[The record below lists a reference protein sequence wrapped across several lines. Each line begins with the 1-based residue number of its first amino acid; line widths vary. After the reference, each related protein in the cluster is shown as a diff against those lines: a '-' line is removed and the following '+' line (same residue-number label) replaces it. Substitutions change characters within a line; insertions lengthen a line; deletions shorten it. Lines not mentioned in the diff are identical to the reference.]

1 MEQFDLSLMPT
12 AVDVTLYK
20 YNYIDNK
27 LWTQLHNQTEFIQIS
42 DESVMVSTS
51 QLKAVLET
59 NYLSII
65 NKIKTVG
72 SDVIHKE
79 INSVFFLYQ
88 MCLEMENLQY
98 IKFNLNMD
106 KSYSRMIEIDN
117 KKILQFSFKVITATL
132 RLFDL
137 YTEDELPR
145 VNKILEKIG
154 VLHPERP
161 YNRVFAAELSD
172 GIDMYVGL
180 HGEDDHES
188 GIVLDILD
196 ILEAKLEPE
205 NALILLIT
213 DY

>member
-27 LWTQLHNQTEFIQIS
+27 LWTQLHNQTDFIPIS
-42 DESVMVSTS
+42 DDSIMASTS
-51 QLKAVLET
+51 QLKVILET
-59 NYLSII
+59 NYLSVI
-65 NKIKTVG
+65 NKIKTLG
-72 SDVIHKE
+72 SEVIHKE

-98 IKFNLNMD
+98 IKFNLNKD
-106 KSYSRMIEIDN
+106 KTYSRMVEFEG

-137 YTEDELPR
+137 YDDEELPR
-145 VNKILEKIG
+145 VNKILEEIG
-154 VLHPERP
+154 ILYPEKP
-161 YNRVFAAELSD
+161 YNRVLASEISNK
-172 GIDMYVGL
+172 IDMYVES
-180 HGEDDHES
+180 HGEDDHNA

-196 ILEAKLEPE
+196 ILEPKMEVE
-205 NALILLIT
+205 NSLILLIT

>member
-27 LWTQLHNQTEFIQIS
+27 LWTQIHNQADFIQ
-42 DESVMVSTS
+42 VSEDSIMTSSS
-51 QLKAVLET
+51 QLKSILET
-59 NYLSII
+59 NYLSTI
-65 NKIKTVG
+65 NKIKTLG
-72 SDVIHKE
+72 SDVVHKE

-98 IKFNLNMD
+98 VKFNLNKD
-106 KSYSRMIEIDN
+106 KTYSRMIEIEG

-137 YTEDELPR
+137 YDEEELPH
-145 VNKILEKIG
+145 VNKILEELGI
-154 VLHPERP
+154 LYPEKP
-161 YNRVFAAELSD
+161 YNRVFASELSEK
-172 GIDMYVGL
+172 IDMYVES
-180 HGEDDHES
+180 HGEDDHNA

-196 ILEAKLEPE
+196 ILEQKMEVE
-205 NALILLIT
+205 NSLILLIT

>member
-27 LWTQLHNQTEFIQIS
+27 LWTQIHNQADFIQ
-42 DESVMVSTS
+42 VSEDSIMTSSS
-51 QLKAVLET
+51 QLKSILET
-59 NYLSII
+59 NYLSTI
-65 NKIKTVG
+65 NKIKTLG
-72 SDVIHKE
+72 SDVVHKE

-98 IKFNLNMD
+98 IKFNLNKD
-106 KSYSRMIEIDN
+106 KTYSRMVEIEG
-117 KKILQFSFKVITATL
+117 KKMLQFSFKVITATL

-137 YTEDELPR
+137 YDEEELPH
-145 VNKILEKIG
+145 VNKILEELGI
-154 VLHPERP
+154 LHPEKP
-161 YNRVFAAELSD
+161 YNRVFATELSNK
-172 GIDMYVGL
+172 IDMYVESY
-180 HGEDDHES
+180 GEDDHNA

-196 ILEAKLEPE
+196 ILEPKMEIE
-205 NALILLIT
+205 NSLILLIT

>member
-27 LWTQLHNQTEFIQIS
+27 LWTQLHNQADFIQ
-42 DESVMVSTS
+42 VSEDSIMTSSS
-51 QLKAVLET
+51 QLKSILET
-59 NYLSII
+59 NYLSTI
-65 NKIKTVG
+65 NKIKTLG
-72 SDVIHKE
+72 SDVVHKE

-98 IKFNLNMD
+98 VKFNLNKD
-106 KSYSRMIEIDN
+106 KTYSRMIEIEG

-137 YTEDELPR
+137 YDEEELPH
-145 VNKILEKIG
+145 VNKILEELGI
-154 VLHPERP
+154 LYPEKP
-161 YNRVFAAELSD
+161 YNRVFASELSEK
-172 GIDMYVGL
+172 IDMYVES
-180 HGEDDHES
+180 HGEDDHNA

-196 ILEAKLEPE
+196 ILEQKMEVE
-205 NALILLIT
+205 NSLILLIT

>member
-12 AVDVTLYK
+12 AVDVALYK

-27 LWTQLHNQTEFIQIS
+27 LWTQIQNDTHFIPIS

-51 QLKAVLET
+51 QLKALLEI
-59 NYLSII
+59 NYLSTI

-98 IKFNLNMD
+98 VKFNLHKD
-106 KSYSRMIEIDN
+106 KSYSRMINIED
-117 KKILQFSFKVITATL
+117 KKVLQFSFKVITATL

-137 YTEDELPR
+137 YTEDELPH
-145 VNKILEKIG
+145 VNKILEEIG
-154 VLHPERP
+154 VLYPEKP
-161 YNRVFAAELSD
+161 YNRVFASELSD
-172 GIDMYVGL
+172 KIDMYVES
-180 HGEDDHES
+180 HSEDDHNA

-196 ILEAKLEPE
+196 ILEAKMEVE
-205 NALILLIT
+205 NSLILLIT

>member
-27 LWTQLHNQTEFIQIS
+27 LWTQIHNQADFIQ
-42 DESVMVSTS
+42 VSEDSIMTSSS
-51 QLKAVLET
+51 QLKSILET
-59 NYLSII
+59 NYLSTI
-65 NKIKTVG
+65 NKIKTLG
-72 SDVIHKE
+72 SDVVHKE

-98 IKFNLNMD
+98 VKFNLNKD
-106 KSYSRMIEIDN
+106 KTYSRMIEIEG

-137 YTEDELPR
+137 YDEEELPH
-145 VNKILEKIG
+145 VNKILEELGI
-154 VLHPERP
+154 LHPEKP
-161 YNRVFAAELSD
+161 YNRVFATELSNK
-172 GIDMYVGL
+172 IDMYVESY
-180 HGEDDHES
+180 GEDDHNA

-196 ILEAKLEPE
+196 ILEPKMEIE
-205 NALILLIT
+205 NSLILLIT

>member
-27 LWTQLHNQTEFIQIS
+27 LWTQLHNQTEFIQIT

-154 VLHPERP
+154 ILHPDKP

-205 NALILLIT
+205 NALILIIT

>member
-205 NALILLIT
+205 NALILIIT

>member
-27 LWTQLHNQTEFIQIS
+27 LWTQIHNQADFIQ
-42 DESVMVSTS
+42 VSEDSIMASSS
-51 QLKAVLET
+51 QLKSILET
-59 NYLSII
+59 NYLSTI
-65 NKIKTVG
+65 NKIKTLG
-72 SDVIHKE
+72 SDVVHKE

-98 IKFNLNMD
+98 VKFNLNKD
-106 KSYSRMIEIDN
+106 KTYSRMIEIEG

-137 YTEDELPR
+137 YDEEELPH
-145 VNKILEKIG
+145 VNKILEELGI
-154 VLHPERP
+154 LYPEKP
-161 YNRVFAAELSD
+161 YNRVFASELSEK
-172 GIDMYVGL
+172 IDMYVES
-180 HGEDDHES
+180 HGEDDHNA

-196 ILEAKLEPE
+196 ILEQKMEVE
-205 NALILLIT
+205 NSLILLIT

>member
-12 AVDVTLYK
+12 AVDVALYK

-27 LWTQLHNQTEFIQIS
+27 LWTQIHNDTHFIPIS
-42 DESVMVSTS
+42 DDSVMVSTS
-51 QLKAVLET
+51 QLKSLLEN
-59 NYLSII
+59 NYLSTI

-72 SDVIHKE
+72 SDVMHKE

-98 IKFNLNMD
+98 IKFNLYKD
-106 KSYSRMIEIDN
+106 KSYSRMINIDD
-117 KKILQFSFKVITATL
+117 KKVLQFSFKVITATL

-137 YTEDELPR
+137 YTEDELPK
-145 VNKILEKIG
+145 VNKILEELGI
-154 VLHPERP
+154 LYPEKP
-161 YNRVFAAELSD
+161 YNRVFASDLSNK
-172 GIDMYVGL
+172 IDMYVES
-180 HGEDDHES
+180 HGEDDHNA

-196 ILEAKLEPE
+196 ILEPKMEIE
-205 NALILLIT
+205 NSLILLIT

>member
-27 LWTQLHNQTEFIQIS
+27 LWTQIHNQADFIQ
-42 DESVMVSTS
+42 VSEDSIMTSSS
-51 QLKAVLET
+51 QLKSILET
-59 NYLSII
+59 NYLSTI
-65 NKIKTVG
+65 NKIKTLG
-72 SDVIHKE
+72 SDVVHKE

-88 MCLEMENLQY
+88 MCVEMENLQY
-98 IKFNLNMD
+98 VKFNLNKD
-106 KSYSRMIEIDN
+106 KTYSRMIEIEG

-137 YTEDELPR
+137 YDEEELPH
-145 VNKILEKIG
+145 VNKILEELGI
-154 VLHPERP
+154 LYPEKP
-161 YNRVFAAELSD
+161 YNRVFASELSEK
-172 GIDMYVGL
+172 IDMYVES
-180 HGEDDHES
+180 HGEDDHNA

-196 ILEAKLEPE
+196 ILEQKMEVE
-205 NALILLIT
+205 NSLILLIT

>member
-27 LWTQLHNQTEFIQIS
+27 LWAQLHNQADFIP
-42 DESVMVSTS
+42 VSEDSIMTSSS
-51 QLKAVLET
+51 QLKVILET
-59 NYLSII
+59 NYLSTI
-65 NKIKTVG
+65 NKIKTLG
-72 SDVIHKE
+72 SEVVHKE

-98 IKFNLNMD
+98 IKFNLNKD
-106 KSYSRMIEIDN
+106 KTYSRMVEIEG
-117 KKILQFSFKVITATL
+117 KKMLQFSFKVITATL

-137 YTEDELPR
+137 YDEEELPH
-145 VNKILEKIG
+145 VNKILEELGI
-154 VLHPERP
+154 LHPEKP
-161 YNRVFAAELSD
+161 YNRVFATELSNK
-172 GIDMYVGL
+172 IDMYVESY
-180 HGEDDHES
+180 GEDDHNA

-196 ILEAKLEPE
+196 ILEPKMEIE
-205 NALILLIT
+205 NSLILLIT

>member
-27 LWTQLHNQTEFIQIS
+27 LWTQIHNQADFIQ
-42 DESVMVSTS
+42 VSEDSIMASSS
-51 QLKAVLET
+51 QLKSILET
-59 NYLSII
+59 NYLSTI
-65 NKIKTVG
+65 NKIKTLG
-72 SDVIHKE
+72 SDVVHKE

-88 MCLEMENLQY
+88 MCVEMENLQY
-98 IKFNLNMD
+98 VKFNLNKD
-106 KSYSRMIEIDN
+106 KTYSRMIEIEG

-137 YTEDELPR
+137 YDEEELPH
-145 VNKILEKIG
+145 VNKILEELGI
-154 VLHPERP
+154 LYPEKP
-161 YNRVFAAELSD
+161 YNRVFASELSEK
-172 GIDMYVGL
+172 IDMYVES
-180 HGEDDHES
+180 HGEDDHNA

-196 ILEAKLEPE
+196 ILEQKMEVE
-205 NALILLIT
+205 NSLILLIT

>member
-51 QLKAVLET
+51 QLRVVLET
-59 NYLSII
+59 NYLSTI

-98 IKFNLNMD
+98 IKFNLSKD

-117 KKILQFSFKVITATL
+117 KKILQFSFRVITATL

-137 YTEDELPR
+137 YTEDELPK
-145 VNKILEKIG
+145 VNKILEELGI
-154 VLHPERP
+154 LYPEKP
-161 YNRVFAAELSD
+161 YNRVFASELSD
-172 GIDMYVGL
+172 KIDMYVGI
-180 HGEDDHES
+180 HGEDDHEA

-196 ILEAKLEPE
+196 ILEPKLEPE
-205 NALILLIT
+205 NSLILLIT

>member
-27 LWTQLHNQTEFIQIS
+27 LWAQIHNQADFIP
-42 DESVMVSTS
+42 VSEDSIMTS
-51 QLKAVLET
+51 SNQLKVILET
-59 NYLSII
+59 NYLSTI
-65 NKIKTVG
+65 NKIKTLG
-72 SDVIHKE
+72 SEVVHKE

-98 IKFNLNMD
+98 IKFNLNKD
-106 KSYSRMIEIDN
+106 KAYSRMVEIEG
-117 KKILQFSFKVITATL
+117 KKMLQFSFKVITATL

-137 YTEDELPR
+137 YDEEELPH
-145 VNKILEKIG
+145 VNKILEHLGI
-154 VLHPERP
+154 LYPEKP
-161 YNRVFAAELSD
+161 YNRVFASELSEK
-172 GIDMYVGL
+172 IDMYVES
-180 HGEDDHES
+180 HGEDDHNA

-196 ILEAKLEPE
+196 ILEPKMEVE
-205 NALILLIT
+205 NSLILLIT